1 MKQDLIKSFQNLI
14 IRVKALLSKGIGYG
28 VKKTEPAWKPV
39 YAFLFKYLNP
49 YYQKYWIPVVNKY
62 RYWTEPVRVWHRK
75 FKAKNPFLGRLVQWT
90 YDLGRYG
97 LYFLFMLVFFSWI
110 GIFGH
115 MPSRKDIKNIQN
127 ATTTEIYTADSVLIG
142 RFYIEDRT
150 EISLENISPYVV
162 TALLAVEDKRFFEH
176 SGIDLRSWMRVFKGI
191 ATNSRSLGGG
201 STLSQQL
208 AKNLYPRR
216 NYWIPGISLLIN
228 KIRENIISIK
238 LEGVYNKEELL
249 SLYLNTVPFGGDRYG
264 IHVGAKYFY
273 NKKAK
278 DLNPSESATLIGML
292 KATTALDPVRNPENS
307 KKRRNLVLS
316 KMVENTNFVFND
328 PELSIV
334 TKHIR
339 NGKYSK
345 AEFEKVKDKPVGA
358 RRYTTDEHTQ
368 GKAAYFKEYLR
379 TKAMPEIL
387 KNLRKKDG
395 SNYNLYRDG
404 LKIYTSL
411 DSKMQEYAE
420 KALTEQLNKL
430 QEKFDEHWR
439 DSDQEKPW
447 KNDKWLKEQVSRS
460 ERYLRMADESLPDSI
475 IARSFKTPV
484 RMTVF
489 SWKNGGEEVDT
500 IMSPV
505 DSIMHY
511 FLTLN
516 SGFLAMD
523 HTNGQIKSWVGGIN
537 FKYFQ
542 YDHVLTRRQVGS
554 TFKPVVYAA
563 ALQDSVKPCDYFR
576 NEIHTIEDWTPQNS
590 DGVYG
595 GYVSMT
601 GGLASSINTIA
612 AQLIERVGIQTT
624 INLARKMGVTSPM
637 PFEWGIS
644 LGSADISLFEMVKV
658 FGTIANKGVRPEP
671 IAVLT
676 VLDKDGN
683 TIYDH
688 EKESRKSFSRD
699 EERRALTEVEAAT
712 LTKMMRSVIDHGT
725 ARGFRY
731 AHLGPGGYEFAG
743 KTGTSQN
750 QSDGWFIA
758 FNPRLVTGAWVG
770 GASPSVRFRWMSLGQ
785 GSATALPIVG
795 EFWRSLL
802 NDRKHRVLG
811 TLKFEEPPEIAGL
824 FNCPNKMP
832 VSPQLLESLMQDP
845 QIRDSIIASGY
856 QDLDLLYQSINE
868 PWIGE
873 GDQIPPPEPIPESG
887 NLSQEGS
894 RTYGESGRSVNDI
907 LRDWSIR
914 RAERKRAEEEA
925 KEITPEEV
933 GEEDP
938 EINLE

>member
-1 MKQDLIKSFQNLI
+1 MKQDLIKSAKKLVFNA
-14 IRVKALLSKGIGYG
+14 KSALFTGFTYI
-28 VKKTEPAWKPV
+28 KKLTAPLWKPV
-39 YAFLFKYLNP
+39 YDFLFKYLNP
-49 YYQKYWIPVVNKY
+49 YYQKFWIPVVKKY
-62 RYWTEPVRVWHRK
+62 KTWTEPIRVWHRK
-75 FKAKNPFLGRLVQWT
+75 LKTKSPFLGKVIQWS

-97 LYFLFMLVFFSWI
+97 LYLLFTLFFFSWI

-115 MPSRKDIKNIQN
+115 MPSRKELKNIQN

-142 RFYIEDRT
+142 RFYVEDRT
-150 EISLENISPYVV
+150 EIALENISPYVI

-176 SGIDLRSWMRVFKGI
+176 SGVDLRSWMRVFKGI
-191 ATNSRSLGGG
+191 ATNTKGLGGG

-216 NYWIPGISLLIN
+216 NYWIPGSSLLIN

-238 LEGVYNKEELL
+238 LERIYNKEELL

-264 IHVGAKYFY
+264 IHVGSKYFY

-278 DLNPSESATLIGML
+278 DLNAAEAATLIGML

-316 KMVENTNFVFND
+316 KMVENSNFVFND
-328 PELSIV
+328 VELSTV
-334 TKHIR
+334 TRHIK
-339 NGKYSK
+339 NGKFSQEDFNK
-345 AEFEKVKDKPVGA
+345 IKDKPVGA
-358 RRYTTDEHTQ
+358 RKYATDEHIQ

-379 TKAMPEIL
+379 TRAMPEIL

-404 LKIYTSL
+404 LKIYTTL
-411 DSKMQEYAE
+411 DSRMQEYAE
-420 KALTEQLNKL
+420 EAVGKQLNVL
-430 QEKFDEHWR
+430 QERFDEHWK
-439 DSDQEKPW
+439 DFDGDKPW
-447 KNDKWLKEQVSRS
+447 KNDKWLKEQITRS
-460 ERYLRMADESLPDSI
+460 ERYLRMKDESIPDST
-475 IARSFKTPV
+475 IARTFKIPV
-484 RMTVF
+484 NMTVF
-489 SWKNGGEEVDT
+489 SWKNGGQEVDT
-500 IMSPV
+500 LMTPL

-542 YDHVLTRRQVGS
+542 YDHILTRRQVGS
-554 TFKPVVYAA
+554 TFKPIVYGA
-563 ALQDSVKPCDYFR
+563 ALQDSVKPCDYFK
-576 NEIHTIEDWTPQNS
+576 NEIRTIDDWTPNNS

-595 GYVSMT
+595 GYVSMN
-601 GGLASSINTIA
+601 GGLAYSINTIA
-612 AQLIERVGIQTT
+612 AQLIERVGIQKTMD
-624 INLARKMGVTSPM
+624 LARKMGVTSPM

-658 FGTIANKGVRPEP
+658 FGTIANKGLRPDP
-671 IAVLT
+671 IAVLS
-676 VLDKDGN
+676 VKDKDGN

-688 EKESRKSFSRD
+688 EEESRRSLSREAD
-699 EERRALTEVEAAT
+699 ARALTEDEAAI
-712 LTKMMRSVIDHGT
+712 LTKMLRSVIDQGT

-758 FNPRLVTGAWVG
+758 FNPQIVTGAWVG
-770 GASPSVRFRWMSLGQ
+770 GPSPSVRFRWMSLGQ

-795 EFWRSLL
+795 EFWRSIL

-811 TLKFEEPPEIAGL
+811 TLKFEENPNIAGM
-824 FNCPNKMP
+824 FNCPSKLP
-832 VSPQLLESLMQDP
+832 FSPQMLQQLMQDP
-845 QIRDSIIASGY
+845 QIRDSIIANGY
-856 QDLDLLYQSINE
+856 RDLEELIKSIDE

-873 GDQIPPPEPIPESG
+873 SEEFSEEIPVTDVPE
-887 NLSQEGS
+887 EGER
-894 RTYGESGRSVNDI
+894 RTFGESGRTVDEI
-907 LRDWSIR
+907 LSDWAKR
-914 RAERKRAEEEA
+914 RAEKQKLEEGETLPEEVPEEEA
-925 KEITPEEV
+925 V
-933 GEEDP
+933 ED
-938 EINLE
+938 ENIE

>member
-1 MKQDLIKSFQNLI
+1 MIYRIKAMVSTVTTFIL
-14 IRVKALLSKGIGYG
+14 
-28 VKKTEPAWKPV
+28 KKTAPVWTPV
-39 YAFLFKYLNP
+39 YDFLVKYLDP
-49 YYQKYWIPVVNKY
+49 YYKKLWIPVKNKY
-62 RYWTEPVRVWHRK
+62 KIWTEPIRIWHRRL
-75 FKAKNPFLGRLVQWT
+75 KAVNPFLAGLIKWT
-90 YDLGRYG
+90 YDIGRYG
-97 LYFLFMLVFFSWI
+97 IYFLFTLIFFSWI

-115 MPSRKDIKNIQN
+115 MPSRKELKNIQN

-150 EISLENISPYVV
+150 EIALENISPFVI

-191 ATNSRSLGGG
+191 ATNSRQLGGG

-228 KIRENIISIK
+228 KIRENVISIK
-238 LEGVYNKEELL
+238 LENIYNKEELL
-249 SLYLNTVPFGGDRYG
+249 SLYLNTVPFGGDRFG

-278 DLNPSESATLIGML
+278 ELNAAESATLIGML
-292 KATTALDPVRNPENS
+292 KATTALDPVRNPDNS

-316 KMVENTNFVFND
+316 KMVENSDFVFND
-328 PELSIV
+328 DALATVTRHIKNGRLS
-334 TKHIR
+334 R
-339 NGKYSK
+339 E
-345 AEFEKVKDKPVGA
+345 EFEKIKDKPVGA
-358 RRYTTDEHTQ
+358 RRYTTDEHIQ

-379 TKAMPEIL
+379 IKVMPDIL

-404 LKIYTSL
+404 LKIYTTL
-411 DSKMQEYAE
+411 DSRMQEYAE
-420 KALTEQLNKL
+420 EAVKKQLNTL
-430 QEKFDEHWR
+430 QDRFDEHWR
-439 DSDQEKPW
+439 GFTDEKPW
-447 KNDKWLKEQVSRS
+447 QNDKWLKEQLTRS
-460 ERYLRMADESLPDSI
+460 ERYLKMKDESIPDSI
-475 IARSFKTPV
+475 IARVFKTPV
-484 RMTVF
+484 NMTVF
-489 SWKNGGEEVDT
+489 SWKNGGEDVDT
-500 IMSPV
+500 MMSPV

-563 ALQDSVKPCDYFR
+563 ALQDSVKPCDYFK
-576 NEIHTIEDWTPQNS
+576 NEIHTIDDWTPSNS

-601 GGLASSINTIA
+601 GGLTYSINTIA
-612 AQLIERVGIQTT
+612 AQMIEKVGIQTA

-644 LGSADISLFEMVKV
+644 LGSADLSLYEMVKV
-658 FGTIANKGVRPEP
+658 FGTIANKGIRPEP

-676 VLDKDGN
+676 VKDKDGN
-683 TIYDH
+683 IIYDH
-688 EKESRKSFSRD
+688 EKESRRSLSREAD
-699 EERRALTEVEAAT
+699 LRALTEEEAAI
-712 LTKMMRSVIDHGT
+712 LTKMLRTVVDQGT

-731 AHLGPGGYEFAG
+731 AHLGPGAYEFAG

-758 FNPRLVTGAWVG
+758 YNPRIVTGAWVG
-770 GASPSVRFRWMSLGQ
+770 GPSPSVRFRWMSLGQ

-795 EFWRSLL
+795 EFWRSIL
-802 NDRKHRVLG
+802 NDRKHRELG
-811 TLKFEEPPEIAGL
+811 TLRFEESPEIAGM
-824 FNCPNKMP
+824 FNCPGKLP
-832 VSPQLLESLMQDP
+832 FSPQMLQALMQEP
-845 QIRDSIIASGY
+845 QIRDSIIRYGY
-856 QDLDLLYQSINE
+856 RDLDLLIQSINE
-868 PWIGE
+868 PWMGE
-873 GDQIPPPEPIPESG
+873 MDGFEPEQPE
-887 NLSQEGS
+887 NEFTQEGEI
-894 RTYGESGRSVNDI
+894 RTFGESGRSVDDI
-907 LRDWSIR
+907 LKDWAKR
-914 RAERKRAEEEA
+914 RMEKQRMEEAASQAEEV
-925 KEITPEEV
+925 PEEDAAEEQNIN
-933 GEEDP
+933 GEIIE
-938 EINLE
+938 